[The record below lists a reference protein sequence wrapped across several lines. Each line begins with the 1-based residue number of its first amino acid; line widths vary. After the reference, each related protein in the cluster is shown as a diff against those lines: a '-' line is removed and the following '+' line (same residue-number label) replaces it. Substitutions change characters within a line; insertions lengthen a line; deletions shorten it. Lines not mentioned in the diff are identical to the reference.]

1 MLQDLAKSI
10 VPPVGCGSIIP
21 AKSCWDAWR
30 NISWWAFRWKWQIRQ
45 NFVAEFAQVL
55 KHCLCNVQSGIVLEK
70 NWAHSVDQFWLQ
82 ALQCSVHLTDLL
94 SVFLRCNGFA
104 RIQKA
109 VVGQTNS
116 RPQNSDHGLFLVQIW
131 LWEVLLEH
139 LSPA

>member
-1 MLQDLAKSI
+1 M
-10 VPPVGCGSIIP
+10 
-21 AKSCWDAWR
+21 
-30 NISWWAFRWKWQIRQ
+30 RQ
-45 NFVAEFAQVL
+45 KFVAQFVQLLECWLCDVL
-55 KHCLCNVQSGIVLEK
+55 SGIVMEK